1 MRNRWVIALVAA
13 VMILFAGAGG
23 FFLARSFQRGPAN
36 IVYFPLSQIGYS
48 IGLSLE
54 VVDIT
59 RVQTSDKKEFVQ
71 FTVRPWNGKTDRE
84 TYEFFQKYETHEFK
98 IVLPADSP
106 AAATAQIGDV
116 LNCFASKGKK

>member
-1 MRNRWVIALVAA
+1 MRSRLVVALVSVVAI
-13 VMILFAGAGG
+13 ILAGAGG
-23 FFLARSFQRGPAN
+23 FYLARSVQRGPAN

-59 RVQTSDKKEFVQ
+59 RVQMSDKKEFVQ

-84 TYEFFQKYETHEFK
+84 TYEFFQKYATHEFK

-106 AAATAQIGDV
+106 AAATARIGDI
-116 LNCFASKGKK
+116 LNCFASKGSK